1 MQQENDKQIDKKI
14 DNLVSLFPQ
23 CKKYFV
29 RMDFKSP
36 RQRITNNVGSGQIYQ
51 YESRNIWIVLSIGPL
66 KKKEM

>member
-51 YESRNIWIVLSIGPL
+51 YESRNI
-66 KKKEM
+66 